1 MFYYLYEI
9 RNNLNNKIYVGVHKT
24 NNMDDGYMGSGK
36 IIQNAIR
43 KHGIENFSKV
53 ILETF
58 ENSKDMYERESQI
71 VNDQFLLR
79 EDVYNLRRGGHGGF
93 EYINKNGISVLISE
107 QREKNPSLIQKA
119 SILGNVVKKNKAKND
134 PVYADYLTSIRKK
147 ATQKSKENN
156 PNGTFYG
163 KKHTAEYKKFMSLI
177 MAEKQ
182 SGLRNSQ
189 FGTMW
194 ITDGTESKKISKT
207 DAIPDGW
214 KKGRIMKK

>member
-24 NNMDDGYMGSGK
+24 NNMNDGYMGSGK
-36 IIQNAIR
+36 IIQNAIQ

-58 ENSKDMYERESQI
+58 ENAKDMYEREAQI

-107 QREKNPSLIQKA
+107 QRERNPSLIQKA
-119 SILGNVVKKNKAKND
+119 SMLGNEVKRNKAKND

-177 MAEKQ
+177 MTEKQ
-182 SGLRNSQ
+182 SGSNNSQ

-194 ITDGTESKKISKT
+194 ITDGAESKKISKT
-207 DAIPDGW
+207 DVIPDGW
-214 KKGRIMKK
+214 KKGRIIKK